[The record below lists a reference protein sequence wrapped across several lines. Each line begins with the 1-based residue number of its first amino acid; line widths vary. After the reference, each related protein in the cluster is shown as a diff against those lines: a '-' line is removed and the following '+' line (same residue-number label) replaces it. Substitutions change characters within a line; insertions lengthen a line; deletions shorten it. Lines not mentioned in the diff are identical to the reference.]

1 VSWSILR
8 KRALLARL
16 SCVYV
21 RSGHGR
27 RGWDLLRVI
36 QVGLPTLRANN
47 CLNSKHTSCLLEY
60 YSDESVRCSVLG
72 TIRHRTDML
81 RLARLSKPHSR
92 ACLPQID
99 RTKTARG
106 DPRGISS
113 RKNGIIISAK
123 ACLVNIGGCAQPK
136 NPFRSHTTTI
146 TTTTHHPNTRQDLT
160 KTKKET
166 KARCGGRTRNLEI
179 GSIAF

>member
-1 VSWSILR
+1 
-8 KRALLARL
+8 LARL

-21 RSGHGR
+21 RLGHGH

-36 QVGLPTLRANN
+36 QAGLPTLRANN
-47 CLNSKHTSCLLEY
+47 CLNSKHTSCLLGY

-136 NPFRSHTTTI
+136 KSLPLPHHHHHHDHPPPQHQAGPHKNKKRNQSPMRGSNPQ
-146 TTTTHHPNTRQDLT
+146 P
-160 KTKKET
+160 
-166 KARCGGRTRNLEI
+166 
-179 GSIAF
+179 